1 MPPIVTPYVP
11 NFITVHLEK
20 PDVYAANVRVPFV
33 DYVKNVASSEIY
45 PTWGEEALK
54 ANILA
59 ITSFALNRI
68 YTEFYRSRGYDFDIT
83 ASTAYDQKF
92 VYGRTIFDSISR
104 LADTLYDDY
113 LRRPGFAEPL
123 AAQFC
128 DGHTVTCDGL
138 SQWGSE
144 YLARDG
150 YSAMEIL
157 RAYYGELELVENA
170 RKQNVEGSYPGQP
183 LRYGDVGKDVRT
195 LQISLNRI
203 RRSLPAIPYL
213 AEDGVF
219 GPQTQ
224 QAVRTFQRALNLT
237 PDGVVGPV
245 TWYAVVRIY
254 VAVLEL
260 SELYSKGQTIFV
272 SRTLEGTLREGA
284 YGDEVQQF
292 QFMLA
297 ILSSFIPQIP
307 ALAVDADFGPKTR
320 QSVEAFQS
328 YAGLRVTGIVTPDV
342 WDALYAEY
350 RGVTDVMDE
359 YWQNG

>member
-11 NFITVHLEK
+11 NSITVHLGK
-20 PDVYAANVRVPFV
+20 PDVYAADVQVSFV

-45 PTWGEEALK
+45 PTWDEEALK

-68 YTEFYRSRGYDFDIT
+68 YTEFYRSRGYGFDIT

-128 DGHTVTCDGL
+128 DGQTVTCDGL

-157 RAYYGELELVENA
+157 RA
-170 RKQNVEGSYPGQP
+170 
-183 LRYGDVGKDVRT
+183 
-195 LQISLNRI
+195 
-203 RRSLPAIPYL
+203 
-213 AEDGVF
+213 
-219 GPQTQ
+219 
-224 QAVRTFQRALNLT
+224 
-237 PDGVVGPV
+237 
-245 TWYAVVRIY
+245 
-254 VAVLEL
+254 
-260 SELYSKGQTIFV
+260 
-272 SRTLEGTLREGA
+272 
-284 YGDEVQQF
+284 
-292 QFMLA
+292 
-297 ILSSFIPQIP
+297 
-307 ALAVDADFGPKTR
+307 
-320 QSVEAFQS
+320 
-328 YAGLRVTGIVTPDV
+328 
-342 WDALYAEY
+342 
-350 RGVTDVMDE
+350 
-359 YWQNG
+359 